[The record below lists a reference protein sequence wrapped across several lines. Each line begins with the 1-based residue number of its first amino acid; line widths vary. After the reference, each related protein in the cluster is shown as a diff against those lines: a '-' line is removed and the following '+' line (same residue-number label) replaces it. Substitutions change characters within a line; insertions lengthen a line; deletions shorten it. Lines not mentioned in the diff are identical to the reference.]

1 MSNPTVYAA
10 VKFRPEDTRT
20 YTYEWSGEPLM
31 AGDQVKVPD
40 NRSDGWKRVTVV
52 SVSDQAPSF
61 ACKPILGKVEPEPH
75 VERDVFDA
83 LDRTAAETGADPLS
97 DPVAF

>member
-1 MSNPTVYAA
+1 MTNPTVYVA

-20 YTYEWSGEPLM
+20 YTYEWAGEPLVP
-31 AGDQVKVPD
+31 GDEVKVPD

-52 SVSDQAPSF
+52 SVSDEAPPF
-61 ACKPILGKVEPEPH
+61 ACKPILGKVEPET
-75 VERDVFDA
+75 VQDLLIEAGSRDPLDA
-83 LDRTAAETGADPLS
+83 RPNPLS

>member
-1 MSNPTVYAA
+1 MSNPTVYVAC
-10 VKFRPEDTRT
+10 KFRPEDSRT
-20 YTYEWSGEPLM
+20 YTYEWAGEPLM

-52 SVSDQAPSF
+52 SVSDEAPSF
-61 ACKPILGKVEPEPH
+61 ACKAILGKAEPDDGLPALP
-75 VERDVFDA
+75 DA
-83 LDRTAAETGADPLS
+83 PATSPDPLS

>member
-1 MSNPTVYAA
+1 MSNPTVYVA

-52 SVSDQAPSF
+52 SVTDEAPPF
-61 ACKPILGKVEPEPH
+61 ACKAILGRYEPDEVLEAPANET
-75 VERDVFDA
+75 VGA
-83 LDRTAAETGADPLS
+83 LAAGPDPLS